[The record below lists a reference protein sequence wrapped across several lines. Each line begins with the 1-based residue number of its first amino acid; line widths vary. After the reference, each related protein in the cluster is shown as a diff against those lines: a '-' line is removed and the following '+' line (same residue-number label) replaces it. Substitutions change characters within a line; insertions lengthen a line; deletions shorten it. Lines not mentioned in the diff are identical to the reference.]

1 MQFKGGKKVT
11 MEIVQKKPE
20 FLLVRGDEKMQ
31 YRFGG
36 EVGRRLLDPR
46 VVAEK

>member
-1 MQFKGGKKVT
+1 

-20 FLLVRGDEKMQ
+20 FLLVRDDEKMQ